1 MLLPFYYKPVT
12 DEGLFDAYSAVI
24 DRIADNRLRIYLYHI
39 LQISGVPITFGLI

>member
-24 DRIADNRLRIYLYHI
+24 DLIADNRLRIYLYRI
-39 LQISGVPITFGLI
+39 PQISGVPITFGLI